1 MQTITNLPDLKPCPF
16 CGGEAEMRVS
26 DPFGADKLV
35 RVICHACKSA
45 GQAYSE
51 GKSVFP
57 VDDSKKYTTLE
68 EAEQKAVAAWNQRI
82 YAGGDPECR
91 SITRTSMTS
100 RTTAGHR

>member
-26 DPFGADKLV
+26 DPFGVNKLV
-35 RVICHACKSA
+35 RVICQACKSA

-82 YAGGDPECR
+82 YAGGDNDAEVLHGPR
-91 SITRTSMTS
+91 
-100 RTTAGHR
+100 